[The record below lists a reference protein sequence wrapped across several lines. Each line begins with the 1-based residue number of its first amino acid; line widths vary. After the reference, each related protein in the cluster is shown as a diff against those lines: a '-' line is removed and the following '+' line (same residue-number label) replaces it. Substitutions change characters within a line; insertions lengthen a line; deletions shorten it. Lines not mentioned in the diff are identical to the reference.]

1 MSVYTFQM
9 PESCHSQP
17 CSPSGV
23 SSCGDTT
30 PVVSPQAVYATAV
43 SDCTTAVSSAP
54 IYARPPLPQRGSSLE
69 RPSVPGKLSNAN
81 CDANARDS
89 HLRNSGKNRRLA

>member
-1 MSVYTFQM
+1 M

-30 PVVSPQAVYATAV
+30 PVVSPQVIYASAITDCV
-43 SDCTTAVSSAP
+43 STTASNTP

-69 RPSVPGKLSNAN
+69 RPNVPGKLSNAM
-81 CDANARDS
+81 NAQFNNNREI
-89 HLRNSGKNRRLA
+89 HFRNTSEFYKY

>member
-1 MSVYTFQM
+1 M

-43 SDCTTAVSSAP
+43 SDCSSATSSTQ
-54 IYARPPLPQRGSSLE
+54 IYARPPLPLRGSSLE
-69 RPSVPGKLSNAN
+69 RPSVPGKITNAN
-81 CDANARDS
+81 CEGNARDS
-89 HLRNSGKNRRLA
+89 HFRGSGKRRYNP